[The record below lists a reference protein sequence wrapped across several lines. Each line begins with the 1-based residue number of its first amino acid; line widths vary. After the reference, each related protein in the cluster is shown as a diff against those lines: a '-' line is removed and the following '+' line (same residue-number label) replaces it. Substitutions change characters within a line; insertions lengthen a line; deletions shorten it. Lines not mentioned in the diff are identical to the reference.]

1 MDIDRLR
8 SWPSDDEIDD
18 AIRIAHE
25 NANAFTNLLHM
36 RKQLKMTVTK

>member
-25 NANAFTNLLHM
+25 NANAFTKLLHM
-36 RKQLKMTVTK
+36 RKQSKDSCNT